1 MAFLACHDGV
11 VSDQRKSRDVMIE
24 GCGTA
29 PIVLAMA
36 SLAANAKLT
45 VVRIIG
51 AMAGHACR
59 RQLVAIESTAVACVA
74 LDFCMGGPE
83 REFRVLIVIK
93 ADRGPLVLLV
103 AGSALGAVPSAV
115 DVLNPVASDA
125 RCADSLVPFANM
137 ARGARDIAVRTLQRK
152 PGLIVVERLCA
163 TPCDLAMTIV
173 ARLPKTPLMRIA
185 CLMTIEAAPG
195 GVAKL
200 DILRVTAVAW
210 HGLVGIPKLEIRRR
224 VIKCF
229 AVKQDDVSTS
239 TLVIG
244 VTMGAFLFRRIR
256 LTPVKSLGRLAI
268 GSSFFVA
275 GQA

>member
-1 MAFLACHDGV
+1 MVERGYAAPTGLV
-11 VSDQRKSRDVMIE
+11 V
-24 GCGTA
+24 T
-29 PIVLAMA
+29 P
-36 SLAANAKLT
+36 LAADTKLAF
-45 VVRIIG
+45 VAIIL
-51 AMAGHACR
+51 AVTRYAGR
-59 RQLVAIESTAVACVA
+59 RQLVAIEITAVACIA

-115 DVLNPVASDA
+115 DVLNPVAIHA
-125 RCADSLVPFANM
+125 RCADSLVAFANM

-173 ARLPKTPLMRIA
+173 ARLPKTPLMRIV
-185 CLMTIEAAPG
+185 CLVTIEAAPG

-200 DILRVTAVAW
+200 RILRVTAVAW

-229 AVKQDDVSTS
+229 AVKQDDVSIS